1 VSPIRVAIGD
11 DAALLRE
18 GVARLLVD
26 EGFVVV
32 GQAADADALV
42 ALVVAER
49 PDVAII
55 DIRMPPADSGGIE
68 ATHRIRDMTGG
79 ATAVLVLSQYL
90 EPEFALR
97 LLEDGARGTGYLL
110 KDRVADVP
118 EFVDAVRRV
127 ASGGSVIDPL
137 IVTRLVERRR
147 TTDPLEALTEREREV
162 LELMAAG
169 RSNRAIATRLFLSE
183 KTVEAYI
190 GSLFGKLGLEP
201 AQEDHRRVLAVLAY
215 LQGR

>member
-42 ALVVAER
+42 AIVVAER
-49 PDVAII
+49 PDVAIV

-68 ATHRIRDMTGG
+68 ATHRIRDETGG

>member
-1 VSPIRVAIGD
+1 MSPIRVAIGD